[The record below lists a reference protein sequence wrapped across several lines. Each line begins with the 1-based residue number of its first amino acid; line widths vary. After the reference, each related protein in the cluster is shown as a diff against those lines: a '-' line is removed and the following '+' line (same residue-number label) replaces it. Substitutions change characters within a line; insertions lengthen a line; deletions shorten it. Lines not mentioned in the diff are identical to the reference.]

1 MKWDLVPVGNMV
13 GNRTGNVGFVPYV
26 GQWGAS
32 PSRLAMAIVT
42 GHVRTSLDLK
52 ESSSDSAVSTGH

>member
-1 MKWDLVPVGNMV
+1 MGNMV
-13 GNRTGNVGFVPYV
+13 GNLIGNVGFVPCV

-52 ESSSDSAVSTGH
+52 ESSSDSAVSTHH